1 MTVTELTK
9 YKSAA
14 KTDRAAVLRILGGLK
29 ELDWEPTAYDDGEE
43 RTAMAGWEKTAEAI
57 TDDLMATDESSL
69 LVRKVIDGKTHNA
82 VMFFVFGNSPWEV
95 MADCSYFEEWNT
107 DLALIEAAINLEGE

>member
-1 MTVTELTK
+1 MTALTT
-9 YKSAA
+9 YKSAV

-29 ELDWEPTAYDDGEE
+29 ELDWEPTSYDDGEE
-43 RTAMAGWEKTAEAI
+43 STAMAGWDETADAI
-57 TDDLMATDESSL
+57 ADMLMATDESSL
-69 LVRKVIDGKTHNA
+69 RVRKVIDGKTHNA